1 MQHLYGCDECFGG
14 DDPFDQRGAPRSAP
28 DEVPVN
34 SPRSVGRVVRLEIR
48 GRVQG
53 VGYRWSLAEEARRLG
68 VGGWVRNR
76 RDGSVEAMVAGER
89 DAVDR
94 LVDWARTGPR
104 HAVVESVDVFAGSGA
119 FSSFEQLATE

>member
-1 MQHLYGCDECFGG
+1 MPE
-14 DDPFDQRGAPRSAP
+14 SA
-28 DEVPVN
+28 
-34 SPRSVGRVVRLEIR
+34 RLIAVA

-53 VGYRWSLAEEARRLG
+53 VGFRDAAVQAAFEIG
-68 VGGWVRNR
+68 VRGWVRNR